1 VTSLTAEAPAS
12 VEPADAASP
21 YKSRRLIWRILFA
34 SPSGTIAILFLLLL
48 IVLAAA
54 APLIAPHD
62 PDAQVIADK
71 FAGPSGRYWLGTD
84 ALGRDVLSRLIY
96 GTRIALL
103 APLIS
108 VGVAL
113 VIGVPFGILAGLK
126 RGWTDT
132 IASRITDTLLS
143 LPGLAFALA
152 IVAVLGP
159 GLTNAMLA
167 LGITFAPRM
176 FRIVRGATLAISE
189 ETYIHSAKVI
199 GCSTRRTIT
208 SHVLPNIAAPL
219 LVQTTIY
226 IGIAL
231 IAEASLSFLGLGVQP
246 PGSSW
251 GTMLNLAYK
260 NQYQAPYGLLPAGI
274 AIILTVLACNTLG
287 DVIRDVMSARRRG

>member
-1 VTSLTAEAPAS
+1 MTTSAAGVGSS
-12 VEPADAASP
+12 VEPVAAVP
-21 YKSRRLIWRILFA
+21 FRERRLLWRILFA
-34 SPSGTIAILFLLLL
+34 RPSGTAAIAFLLLI

-62 PDAQVIADK
+62 PDAQSIAHR
-71 FAGPSGRYWLGTD
+71 FASPGGHYWLGTD

-96 GTRIALL
+96 GARIALV
-103 APLIS
+103 APVIS

-113 VIGVPFGILAGLK
+113 VIGLPTGILAGLR
-126 RGWTDT
+126 RGWFDT
-132 IASRITDTLLS
+132 ISSRITDTLLS

-159 GLTNAMLA
+159 GLVNAMLA
-167 LGITFAPRM
+167 LGITFAPRI

-189 ETYIHSAKVI
+189 ETFIHSAKAI
-199 GCSTRRTIT
+199 GCSTRRIT
-208 SHVLPNIAAPL
+208 SSHVLPNIAAPL
-219 LVQTTIY
+219 LVQTTIFV
-226 IGIAL
+226 GVAL

-251 GTMLNLAYK
+251 GTMLDLAYK
-260 NQYQAPYGLLPAGI
+260 NQYQDSWGLLPPGI

-287 DVIRDVMSARRRG
+287 DVIRDVMSARERG